1 MTRLLIR
8 TSFSTTL
15 LLASAAFAQQIP
27 PGATGPV
34 PAAIVSAKTIFISN
48 GGSDAGLFPSPF
60 SGDQDRPYN
69 QFYKALEKD
78 GHYQLVSDPSQADL
92 VLELRLLA
100 PLGPSNPNKAQ
111 GAPDPEPQFRLE
123 IYDRRTHY
131 VLWTLTQTIQW
142 AILQKTHNRNFDDA
156 LTELVKA
163 FESLGQAQPVPA
175 AAPTTSP

>member
-8 TSFSTTL
+8 TSFAATL
-15 LLASAAFAQQIP
+15 LLASVAFAQQIP
-27 PGATGPV
+27 PGVTGPI

-48 GGSDAGLFPSPF
+48 GGSDSGLFPSPF

-69 QFYKALEKD
+69 QFYKALSAD
-78 GHYQLVSDPSQADL
+78 SHYQLVSDPGQADL

-131 VLWTLTQTIQW
+131 VLWTLTQSIRW
-142 AILQKTHNRNFDDA
+142 AILQKTHDHNFDDA
-156 LTELVKA
+156 LTELVNA
-163 FESLGQAQPVPA
+163 FEALGQSQSAPA
-175 AAPTTSP
+175 AASSTSP

>member
-8 TSFSTTL
+8 ASLAASL
-15 LLASAAFAQQIP
+15 LLATAALAQQIP

-34 PAAIVSAKTIFISN
+34 PAAIVSARTIFISN
-48 GGSDAGLFPSPF
+48 GGSDSGLFPSPF

-69 QFYKALEKD
+69 QFYKALQAD
-78 GHYQLVSDPSQADL
+78 SHYQLVSDPSQSDL

-100 PLGPSNPNKAQ
+100 PYGPSNPNKAQ
-111 GAPDPEPQFRLE
+111 GASDPEPQFRLE

-131 VLWTLTQTIQW
+131 VLWTLTQSIRW
-142 AILQKTHNRNFDDA
+142 AILQKTHDHNFDDA

-163 FESLGQAQPVPA
+163 FEALGQTQPVPA
-175 AAPTTSP
+175 TAPSGSS

>member
-1 MTRLLIR
+1 MNRLLIR
-8 TSFSTTL
+8 TSFAATL
-15 LLASAAFAQQIP
+15 LLATAALAQQIP

-34 PAAIVSAKTIFISN
+34 PSAIASARTIFISN

-69 QFYKALEKD
+69 QFYKALQAD
-78 GHYQLVSDPSQADL
+78 SHYQIVSDPSQADL
-92 VLELRLLA
+92 VLDLCLLA

-131 VLWTLTQTIQW
+131 VLWTLTQSIQW

-163 FESLGQAQPVPA
+163 FEALGQAQPVPA
-175 AAPTTSP
+175 APASSSP